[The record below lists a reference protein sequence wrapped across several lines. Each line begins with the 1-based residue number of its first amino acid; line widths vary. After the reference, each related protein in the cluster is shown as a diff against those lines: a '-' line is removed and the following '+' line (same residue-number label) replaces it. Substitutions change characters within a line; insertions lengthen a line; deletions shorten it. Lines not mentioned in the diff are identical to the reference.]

1 MDTFTGSQYS
11 HSHQDRYGNVI
22 DIFPVSK
29 VESDKIALV
38 AVTDRGT
45 RMYYGNN
52 DTMTWSSHEH
62 SPLFKVHTTIT
73 YIVVVS
79 QITT

>member
-1 MDTFTGSQYS
+1 M
-11 HSHQDRYGNVI
+11 I

-79 QITT
+79 QITNCYWYDGILRILMNSI